1 MNEYLATGFAL
12 FGGLALFLFGMS
24 AMSDSLQKAAGDK
37 MKQVLGFLTRNP
49 VMGVL
54 AGTLVTALLQSS
66 SATTVMVVGFV
77 SAGLMSLRQGI
88 SVALGASIGTTITA
102 QIVAFKL
109 TDYIMPI
116 IFIGFFIF
124 FVFKKENIKNIGMGI
139 MAFGILF
146 LGIDYMGNAMGPLA
160 SSPVFLEMIDAVKN
174 IPVLGLLVGTG
185 MTLVV
190 QSSSA
195 TVAVLQSFAAAPGPD
210 GSSTLTLSQS
220 LPILFGDNIG
230 TTITA
235 LIACIGQSK
244 DAKRVAIAHT
254 LFKTIGSIVFMFLIP
269 FYAPLIMALTP
280 GDPLNVL
287 PRQIANAHT
296 IFNVTNTIF
305 WLPFIGVLERI
316 VMTIIPGKDEGADKG
331 DILPIFLNNSV
342 LNQPVAAMH
351 LLSMELERCGRMV
364 GDMAKQTR
372 VALIGPNRRESIE
385 AVKESG
391 REVGG
396 IQRHVS
402 AYIAALLA
410 GTSVTE
416 KQSEHI
422 ASLLSIN
429 NDVSRIAERL
439 VEVAE
444 VAASH
449 PDGKVT
455 FSEEGKAEVES
466 IFRVMTQAYDNVIT
480 ALVEK
485 DKGLAET
492 VVFDMTKYH
501 KIIKRSGKNHLKRW
515 KKKECAEELVDVYP
529 EILTALQRIGD
540 NCLSL
545 AEEVLEDTEL
555 MFLSTPDPQL
565 ANGNNNGDGEESL
578 LSAIPFIG
586 SKKDSPKADDAD
598 KAEDASESSEETTA
612 GKATS
617 EEDNSVKENSEA
629 DLAEEADV
637 TPVNEAEISE
647 SCAEKTEPK
656 KDGKNGDKEASAKDK
671 AEGKKKDK

>member
-116 IFIGFFIF
+116 IFIGFFIY

-146 LGIDYMGNAMGPLA
+146 LGIEYMGDAMGPLA

-195 TVAVLQSFAAAPGPD
+195 TVAVLQSFAATPGPD
-210 GSSTLTLSQS
+210 GNTTLTLAQS

-254 LFKTIGSIVFMFLIP
+254 LFKTIGSVVFMFLIP
-269 FYAPLIMALTP
+269 FYAPLIMAITP
-280 GDPLNVL
+280 GDPLVVL

-305 WLPFIGVLERI
+305 WLPFIGVLVSI
-316 VMTIIPGKDEGADKG
+316 VMAIIPGKDETAEKG
-331 DILPIFLNNSV
+331 DILPIFLNNAV

-351 LLSMELERCGRMV
+351 LLSMELERCGKMV
-364 GDMAKQTR
+364 GEMAKQMR
-372 VALIGPNRRESIE
+372 VALVGPNRRESIFEVQE
-385 AVKESG
+385 AG

-444 VAASH
+444 IAASH

-565 ANGNNNGDGEESL
+565 ANDNGDKNASEESL

-586 SKKDSPKADDAD
+586 SKKDASKSEDSAN
-598 KAEDASESSEETTA
+598 AEA
-612 GKATS
+612 
-617 EEDNSVKENSEA
+617 EN
-629 DLAEEADV
+629 AEEAIAD
-637 TPVNEAEISE
+637 EAANDTADSSE
-647 SCAEKTEPK
+647 NDNSEEAAVEEVAEAADSAADADAEKAEPK
-656 KDGKNGDKEASAKDK
+656 KNGKNGDKEASAKDK